1 MVQSKAQATTV
12 ETLMDIEELKELIV
26 HNLDITEFFD
36 IIGLDLADFI
46 DKFDEEVTDF
56 FVELKRAVA

>member
-1 MVQSKAQATTV
+1 MAQSQAQATPV

-26 HNLDITEFFD
+26 HNLDISEFFD
-36 IIGLDLADFI
+36 ILGLELSDFI
-46 DKFDEEVTDF
+46 DKFDEEVQEC